1 VEKGEKHSKAPV
13 IKEVRS
19 RIGSKYHHL
28 FVSWIVFFLVSKSI
42 VRHVHV
48 FSASSFKFS
57 TKSMK
62 DTLSK
67 KTFGMEKR
75 EIGK

>member
-1 VEKGEKHSKAPV
+1 M
-13 IKEVRS
+13 
-19 RIGSKYHHL
+19 GSKYHHL
-28 FVSWIVFFLVSKSI
+28 YVIWLVFFLVSKSI

-48 FSASSFKFS
+48 FSASSIKFS

-67 KTFGMEKR
+67 NDSLCQPFLLHIFQLENSP
-75 EIGK
+75 I